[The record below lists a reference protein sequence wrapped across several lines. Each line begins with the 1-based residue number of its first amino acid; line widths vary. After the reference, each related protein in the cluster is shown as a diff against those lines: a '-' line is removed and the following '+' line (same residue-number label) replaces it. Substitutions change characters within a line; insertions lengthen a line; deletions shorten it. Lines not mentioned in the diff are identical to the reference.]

1 MCVLRLLVTEILA
14 KCTGMSVTRRI
25 LLIQHDTAVA
35 KAITD
40 ALTRSND
47 ESFEVNWVRRC
58 SDGLEKLEGT
68 EAILLDLFLP
78 DSRGIDTF
86 DRLFSAA
93 PQIPILV
100 LIDPRDEQTA
110 KLAVQSGAQDYLF
123 KTRLDPYLL
132 PKALESTIERAAYC
146 EALFEE

>member
-1 MCVLRLLVTEILA
+1 MCVLRSPVTEILA
-14 KCTGMSVTRRI
+14 NRTGTSVTRHI

-40 ALTRSND
+40 ALMYSND
-47 ESFEVNWVRRC
+47 ESFQVDWVRSC

-86 DRLFSAA
+86 DRLFRAA

-100 LIDPRDEQTA
+100 LIDPQNETTA
-110 KLAVQSGAQDYLF
+110 KLAVQSGAQ
-123 KTRLDPYLL
+123 
-132 PKALESTIERAAYC
+132 
-146 EALFEE
+146 